1 MILILSTPRDFDTQE
16 VIDWLKEKNA
26 VFFRLNDEDLIS
38 GNVEFKYN
46 PKKKQDSFFQQNE
59 KKIYLKDIKIAWF
72 RKFGFL
78 KTYEDYFGNKNDLVK
93 YLYSEFAVLRTIILD
108 LLNDKEWLFNKNNMP
123 SKLKVLEVANQCEL
137 NIPETIIT
145 STKKELKIFFDS
157 SQNAIISKSLGEGK
171 NLEFEGEIFPFFTQK
186 IESIDTVEDKFS
198 PSFFQKYID
207 KEYELRIFY
216 IDGEFYSMVIF
227 SQNNP
232 KTVNDFRNYDMENP
246 NRYEPYELPKTIE
259 HKLNKMMNKLGLN
272 TGSIDMI
279 KSISGEYYFLEVNPS
294 GQFGMTALPC
304 NYPLFEATADYLIY
318 VLLF

>member
-1 MILILSTPRDFDTQE
+1 M
-16 VIDWLKEKNA
+16 
-26 VFFRLNDEDLIS
+26 IS

-304 NYPLFEATADYLIY
+304 NYPLFEATADYLISKSK
-318 VLLF
+318 